1 MIAVELSLQ
10 TQTEP
15 DPELEALWQQR
26 LSRWLTDLQ
35 PRLATPLR
43 QPAYELSL
51 RLTDDA
57 EVHQLNRDFRQIDRP
72 TDVLSFAALEA
83 APIPG
88 SAEMADDE
96 PLYLGDIVI
105 SLETSA
111 RQALAG
117 GHSQRVEDA
126 WLAAH
131 GLLHLLGWDHPD
143 DESAIAMLELQ
154 EELLRAVELVPP
166 HWECSGQ
173 SLGD

>member
-10 TQTEP
+10 LQAEPTPEQQT
-15 DPELEALWQQR
+15 LWQQR
-26 LSRWLTDLQ
+26 LSRWLTHLQ
-35 PRLATPLR
+35 PRLEPALR
-43 QPAYELSL
+43 QSVYELSL

-57 EVHQLNRDFRQIDRP
+57 EVHQLNRDFRGIDRP

-83 APIPG
+83 DPIPG
-88 SAEMADDE
+88 PPDAEPE
-96 PLYLGDIVI
+96 PLYLGDIII
-105 SLETSA
+105 SLETAA
-111 RQALAG
+111 RQAVAG
-117 GHSQRVEDA
+117 GHTQAVEDA

-143 DESAIAMLELQ
+143 DEAAIAMLELQ
-154 EELLRAVELVPP
+154 EELLRAVGLEPP